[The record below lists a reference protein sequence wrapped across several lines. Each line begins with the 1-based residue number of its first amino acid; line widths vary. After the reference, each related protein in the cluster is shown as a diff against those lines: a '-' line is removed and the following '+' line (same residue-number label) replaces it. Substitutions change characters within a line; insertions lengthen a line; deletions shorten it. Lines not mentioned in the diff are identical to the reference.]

1 MGLAA
6 VSKIIAGVGSEKRE
20 ILRFLNLS
28 TSTFEGS
35 PTYCHILAFL
45 QTHGW
50 IDGQMGGWMDRERDR
65 DGDGDRDRDKER

>member
-1 MGLAA
+1 VGLAA

-20 ILRFLNLS
+20 ILRFLNMS

-50 IDGQMGGWMDRERDR
+50 IDR
-65 DGDGDRDRDKER
+65 